1 MTDTNWTGPDPP
13 EGYEPPAVPKG
24 LRRVDR
30 VPDDVD
36 ASDVEAR
43 YHSPDSGSDD
53 EDDEEDDEDKLDGM
67 CDLDF
72 EMAPRTDDS
81 EAAALA
87 LFASTEFLDAEAV
100 EEKRAEWVALFG
112 EGGPP

>member
-1 MTDTNWTGPDPP
+1 MTDQPEGGPDPP
-13 EGYEPPAVPKG
+13 
-24 LRRVDR
+24 RRVDR

-36 ASDVEAR
+36 LSDVEAR
-43 YHSPDSGSDD
+43 YHSPDSGPDVPVDDD
-53 EDDEEDDEDKLDGM
+53 ELDGM

-81 EAAALA
+81 EVAALA
-87 LFASTEFLDAEAV
+87 LFAGTDFLDPEAV
-100 EEKRAEWVALFG
+100 EAKRAEWVALFG